1 LQLPIV
7 SGTWHDLHA
16 LMTKYGMKMMAGHP
30 ESSSAASKKIYS
42 LSKEL
47 ADSMLNESLCLVLGS
62 EGNGLSAETLQACEL
77 VNIPKEGTFE
87 SLNVSVAG
95 GIFLFMLQP
104 KSQIDKKNFNP
115 KEYFV

>member
-1 LQLPIV
+1 
-7 SGTWHDLHA
+7 
-16 LMTKYGMKMMAGHP
+16 MAGHP

-62 EGNGLSAETLQACEL
+62 EGNGLTAETLQAFEL